1 MNKKAYIAGP
11 MTGKMNWNFPA
22 FHEAARILRAEG
34 YDVNNPAEHSHGETK
49 LPRATYMRQA
59 YQSALDSDVIFV
71 LPGWKE
77 SLGATEEVLIAM
89 HIGTPVH
96 EFEGRALVTELGC
109 ILLEAREAV
118 LSKRAKTYGHP
129 SKNLGKTAEFWESIF
144 SVPVTAE
151 QVGYGMV
158 ALKLARALTGE
169 FHRDNL
175 VDAAGY
181 MKTVEMIMDGRD
193 D

>member
-11 MTGKMNWNFPA
+11 MTGKPNWNFQA
-22 FHEAARILRAEG
+22 FHEAARVLRAEG
-34 YDVNNPAEHSHGETK
+34 YDVNNPAEHFNGETK
-49 LPRATYMRQA
+49 LPRKTYMRGA
-59 YQSALDSDVIFV
+59 YVAVLESDVVFV
-71 LPGWKE
+71 LRGWKE
-77 SLGATEEVLIAM
+77 SLGATDEVLIAM
-89 HIGTPVH
+89 HVGTPVH
-96 EFEGRALVTELGC
+96 EFEGRALVTGLGC

-118 LSKRAKTYGHP
+118 LSQRAKTYGHP

-158 ALKLARALTGE
+158 AVKLARALTGE

-181 MKTVEMIMDGRD
+181 MKTVEMIMDAGD